1 MIKIKSV
8 TIEGMHNV
16 DKRTYTFRDVNYLY
30 GNNGAGKSTVLQA
43 IQLALLGYIPG
54 MNKTKESIFS
64 NSNSHTM
71 AVTLNLVK
79 DSEVITVQRIWNNA
93 GKSVNSVINTTPENI
108 DIATIVKDLE
118 IPIFNFND
126 FIGMT
131 SNKLKDWFIGF
142 LPSANSEIDWEKQL
156 TESTKSINIVDSSL
170 IPHWVT
176 TLASYGCNGVDQ
188 VRKANEA
195 FKQDLSF
202 KKSELQRVE
211 NTIQSLVFYDD
222 CDTDLTEDDIKS
234 EISALDK
241 EKCDLIRQVSIQD
254 QNIKIKER
262 NAMIY
267 AELSKLNL
275 SADCAENDSIY
286 VAAKAQIDTNKRRIE
301 DCMSRMNKHSIELTK
316 LTDRR
321 NELVAKQKL
330 GQKMIESGGICQ
342 YTNSKCDSILDMI
355 EAIKSEIAE
364 IDKEIAEI
372 SKSIEDTNN
381 EISELTSTV
390 AEYRQLNNELSISM
404 TKIEHNYDTRNRLQ
418 NQIETV
424 DDAGCYLTK
433 EDMTAR
439 IAEITITS
447 ENLTEMLAKLS
458 ANKKYEE
465 LTEMLAK
472 QKFEI
477 EQTIQALKI
486 WINLTS
492 ANGLQ
497 SQMMNEPFIR
507 FVDQLNKYVKPFF
520 GEAVSAKFNLVEKAN
535 SFSFGIE
542 RNDKYISYDLLSSG
556 EKCMFMLSMMICI
569 VCESKSE
576 LNLILVDDLF
586 DHLDDENV
594 NKLIASLYSVEDV
607 QFIIAGVKKIEDNE
621 CLMEVK

>member
-1 MIKIKSV
+1 MIKIQSV

-16 DKRTYTFRDVNYLY
+16 DKRTYTFRDVNYLH

-64 NSNSHTM
+64 NSNNHTM

-79 DSEVITVQRIWNNA
+79 DSQVITIQRIWNTA
-93 GKSVNSVINTTPENI
+93 GKSINSVVNTTPENI

-118 IPIFNFND
+118 VPIFNFND
-126 FIGMT
+126 FISMT

-142 LPSANSEIDWEKQL
+142 LPSVNSEIDWKKEL
-156 TESTKSINIVDSSL
+156 TDSAKSINIVDNTL

-176 TLASYGCNGVDQ
+176 TMTTYKCNGVDQ
-188 VRKANEA
+188 VRKANED
-195 FKQDLSF
+195 FKQELSY
-202 KKSELQRVE
+202 KKSELQRIE

-234 EISALDK
+234 EIGSLDK
-241 EKCDLIRQVSIQD
+241 EKCDLIRQISIQD

-262 NAMIY
+262 NAKIY
-267 AELSKLNL
+267 EELSKLNL
-275 SADCAENDSIY
+275 TADCSENDSVY
-286 VAAKAQIDTNKRRIE
+286 EVTKAQIDTNQRNIEACASRITE
-301 DCMSRMNKHSIELTK
+301 YTIQLTE

-321 NELVAKQKL
+321 NELVSGQKL
-330 GQKMIESGGICQ
+330 RQTMIESGGICQ
-342 YTNSKCDSILDMI
+342 YTNSRCGSILNMI
-355 EAIKSEIAE
+355 EDIKSEIAE
-364 IDKEIAEI
+364 IDNEIAEYN
-372 SKSIEDTNN
+372 KSIEDTNN
-381 EISELTSTV
+381 KISELKSIV
-390 AEYRQLNNELSISM
+390 ANYRQSNNELSISM
-404 TKIEHNYDTRNRLQ
+404 TKIEHDYDTRDRLQ
-418 NQIETV
+418 SQIEIIDEVTS
-424 DDAGCYLTK
+424 YLTSD
-433 EDMTAR
+433 DMTAR
-439 IAEITITS
+439 ISEIEKKS
-447 ENLTEMLAKLS
+447 EQLTEMLAKLS

-492 ANGLQ
+492 ANGMQ
-497 SQMMNEPFIR
+497 NQMMNEPFIK
-507 FVDQLNKYVKPFF
+507 FVDKLNKYVKPFF
-520 GEAVSAKFNLVEKAN
+520 GETVSAKFNLVEKAN

-542 RNDKYISYDLLSSG
+542 RNDKYIPYDLLSSG

>member
-142 LPSANSEIDWEKQL
+142 LPSVNSEIDWEKQL
-156 TESTKSINIVDSSL
+156 TESTKSINIVDSTL

-176 TLASYGCNGVDQ
+176 TLASYKCNGVDQ
-188 VRKANEA
+188 VRKANEE
-195 FKQDLSF
+195 FKQELSF
-202 KKSELQRVE
+202 KKSELQRIQ

-234 EISALDK
+234 EIGALDK

-254 QNIKIKER
+254 QNTKIKER

-267 AELSKLNL
+267 EELSKLNL

-286 VAAKAQIDTNKRRIE
+286 VAAKAQIDINQRRIE
-301 DCMSRMNKHSIELTK
+301 DCMSRMNKHRIELTK

-321 NELVAKQKL
+321 NELVAGQKL
-330 GQKMIESGGICQ
+330 RQKVIESGGICQ

-390 AEYRQLNNELSISM
+390 AEYKQSNNELSISM

-418 NQIETV
+418 SQIETV

-439 IAEITITS
+439 ITEIKTTS

-458 ANKKYEE
+458 ANKKYGE

-520 GEAVSAKFNLVEKAN
+520 GETVSAKFNLVEKAN

-594 NKLIASLYSVEDV
+594 NKLIASLYSVDDV